1 MGCAISPDYRSA
13 WNTRNVYERSWWYYA
28 SFKRAAALFWLR
40 LELWH
45 QRLNLHQFGVAIK
58 IRVEKELDGPSV
70 VDDGEPGLL
79 RLIETRA
86 APDDLLEL
94 NQRADRPC
102 EHNILAGRY

>member
-1 MGCAISPDYRSA
+1 MSMGCATFTDYRSA
-13 WNTRNVYERSWWYYA
+13 WNSRIVYELIWCYSA
-28 SFKRAAALFWLR
+28 SFNRTAALFWLR

-58 IRVEKELDGPSV
+58 IRVEKELDGSRV
-70 VDDGEPGLL
+70 VDDGEPGLF

-94 NQRADRPC
+94 DQGADGPC
-102 EHNILAGRY
+102 